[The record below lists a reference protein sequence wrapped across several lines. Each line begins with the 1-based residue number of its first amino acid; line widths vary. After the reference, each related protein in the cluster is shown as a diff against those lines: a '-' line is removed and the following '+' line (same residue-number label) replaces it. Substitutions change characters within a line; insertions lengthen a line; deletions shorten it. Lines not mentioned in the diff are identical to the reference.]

1 MTETETPTLPPSLQP
16 AEIAAGIAKDAQE
29 NLAGLDVVSAGPIF
43 ADEMGGGLYL
53 RLYTVLPNRASDD
66 FVVHLITLAHVQ
78 DTPLAQINRTTLIMA
93 LETHFGRCRFS
104 ATSWRPPNTARSTLQ
119 PGKHVFDGRD
129 SPGLIALGQR
139 KSRKRNRPRLLKSVA
154 PASGEYNNARRPQ

>member
-78 DTPLAQINRTTLIMA
+78 TSRNDCR
-93 LETHFGRCRFS
+93 GRS
-104 ATSWRPPNTARSTLQ
+104 
-119 PGKHVFDGRD
+119 
-129 SPGLIALGQR
+129 GLSCSSEM
-139 KSRKRNRPRLLKSVA
+139 SRLV
-154 PASGEYNNARRPQ
+154 